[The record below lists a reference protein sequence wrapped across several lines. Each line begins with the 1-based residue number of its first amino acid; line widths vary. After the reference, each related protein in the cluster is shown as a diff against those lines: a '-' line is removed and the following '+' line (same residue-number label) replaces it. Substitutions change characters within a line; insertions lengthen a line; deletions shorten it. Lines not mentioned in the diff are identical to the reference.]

1 MLEMIQERYSLEV
14 IPVPEDLRMIRL
26 PLGFVTLQLD
36 NWRMLCGY
44 VSSLSTISGLIERAR
59 YKRVSKFQ
67 DFCGGCVG
75 ASSATVIP

>member
-1 MLEMIQERYSLEV
+1 MIEQLKNRMLEMIQERYSLEV

-44 VSSLSTISGLIERAR
+44 VSS
-59 YKRVSKFQ
+59 
-67 DFCGGCVG
+67 
-75 ASSATVIP
+75 